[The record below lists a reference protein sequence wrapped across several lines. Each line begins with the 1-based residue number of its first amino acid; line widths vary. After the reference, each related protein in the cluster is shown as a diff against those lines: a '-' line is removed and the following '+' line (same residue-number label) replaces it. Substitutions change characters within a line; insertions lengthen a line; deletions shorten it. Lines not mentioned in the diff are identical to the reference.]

1 MDMVLYSLMKQKI
14 EDAPN
19 TQVDNVGGYE
29 LRFVDSIPI
38 TRDANTIYIVM
49 GEGRDG
55 DRIVVGKQSVQNIL
69 FGDYMIDYGILN
81 GNVFLDRYDFLRGLI
96 RVVFTSETSIDD
108 GYLDCATTVEGEKVD
123 SLIITGKIKGRSH
136 IERMNYYGRSMSSGN
151 IVTEINR
158 TMCGLPNGEGD
169 VFDVLS
175 GVYTNA
181 TISDTIDER
190 ITWTNVG
197 LYGDYREFR
206 ATGYTGF
213 IQPIYLTSS
222 GVFNSENIVIL
233 NSENAFANNDFEVI
247 GYQDDRTNKQCIYV
261 GSSLLKVRILNS
273 LLDTSSSSSLA
284 KAMQKYLTENPI
296 TITMTRANP
305 IIEQLAEPQE
315 LRTFDEVTQV
325 RLEFEGDNPVIIAKV
340 PIKE

>member
-14 EDAPN
+14 EESPD
-19 TQVDNVGGYE
+19 TQVDNIGGYE
-29 LRFVDSIPI
+29 LRFVDSIPT

-49 GEGRDG
+49 GEGQDG
-55 DRIVVGKQSVQNIL
+55 DGIVVGKQSVQNIL

-81 GNVFLDRYDFLRGLI
+81 GNVFLDRYDFLRGLV
-96 RVVFTSETSIDD
+96 RVVFTSENNVDY
-108 GYLDCATTVEGEKVD
+108 GHLDCATTVEGEKVD
-123 SLIITGKIKGRSH
+123 SLIITGAIKGRSH
-136 IERMNYYGRSMSSGN
+136 IEKMNYYGRSMSSGN

-206 ATGYTGF
+206 AAGYSGF
-213 IQPIYLTSS
+213 VQPLYLTSS
-222 GVFNSENIVIL
+222 GVFDSANVVTL
-233 NSENAFANNDFEVI
+233 NSENAFANNDFEVV
-247 GYQDDRTNKQCIYV
+247 GYQDDRTDKQCIYV

-273 LLDTSSSSSLA
+273 LLDTSSSSTLA

-296 TITMTRANP
+296 TITMTRVVP
-305 IIEQLAEPQE
+305 IVEQLAEPQE
-315 LRTFDEVTQV
+315 LTTFEEVTQV
-325 RLEFEGDNPVIIAKV
+325 KLEFEGDNPVIIAKV